1 MAGKA
6 PSISTN
12 PYPIAD
18 PSELRIGIIVAQWH
32 GEITSALEAGAT
44 EVLAASGLAAA
55 TEETLLAWRVD
66 TLAEE
71 AELEGEAAFALARR
85 ELLDAVESETFETDG
100 EEGGDEFDV
109 LAVDG
114 DETEDDL
121 SNLGGAPF
129 TLGEDHPAPMR
140 VVGDDEAEEEE
151 ELEEVAGGYAVFR
164 VPGAFELPSAAAH
177 LSDTYS
183 LDAVILLGCVI
194 RGGTPHFDFVCQ
206 AAAQGAMQA
215 GMELRRPVIFGVLTC
230 DTIEQAWARAGG
242 AEGHKGKEAAE
253 AALQMLG
260 LYLQHW

>member
-6 PSISTN
+6 PTLTTTN

-44 EVLAASGLAAA
+44 EVLAASGLVVA

-71 AELEGEAAFALARR
+71 AELDGEAAFALARR
-85 ELLDAVESETFETDG
+85 ELLDAVESESFETDG
-100 EEGGDEFDV
+100 EDGGDEFDT
-109 LAVDG
+109 LAVEGEDNEEDG
-114 DETEDDL
+114 DEPLFDL
-121 SNLGGAPF
+121 GPS
-129 TLGEDHPAPMR
+129 PAPMR
-140 VVGDDEAEEEE
+140 VVGDDEAEEDEDV
-151 ELEEVAGGYAVFR
+151 EEVPGGYAVFR

-215 GMELRRPVIFGVLTC
+215 GLELRRPVIFGVLTC
-230 DTIEQAWARAGG
+230 DTMEQAWARAGG